1 MNVKERL
8 KFNITF
14 EENINLLNIKK
25 KIETIKPNFEK
36 IKEINDE
43 IIKFNINYEKEM
55 AILKREIDNINIS
68 IKFIKRE
75 EIITSLT
82 KEEFIETL
90 ESNYNKKN
98 INYFSSEINNFYLY
112 IYLLKNKLYDEKSYK
127 SAVGI
132 NEDDI
137 WIYIYISYYLNLII
151 ILLIIRYQLN
161 IICILN

>member
-43 IIKFNINYEKEM
+43 INKFNINYEKEM

-75 EIITSLT
+75 EIFTSITQ
-82 KEEFIETL
+82 EEFIEAL

-127 SAVGI
+127 SSVRI
-132 NEDDI
+132 NEDYI
-137 WIYIYISYYLNLII
+137 WIYIYIS
-151 ILLIIRYQLN
+151 LLF
-161 IICILN
+161 

>member
-1 MNVKERL
+1 MNIKEKL

-14 EENINLLNIKK
+14 EENINLINIKK
-25 KIETIKPNFEK
+25 KIETIKPNFQK

-43 IIKFNINYEKEM
+43 INRFNINYEKEM

-75 EIITSLT
+75 EIFTSITQ
-82 KEEFIETL
+82 EEFIEAL

-127 SAVGI
+127 SLVRI
-132 NEDDI
+132 NEDYI
-137 WIYIYISYYLNLII
+137 WIYIYIS
-151 ILLIIRYQLN
+151 LLF
-161 IICILN
+161 